1 MCKNPFEERFLVIAE
16 KPSVAMTIASVLGCK
31 RKRDGYLESPD
42 GAVSWCFGHLAEYA
56 MPEAYDENY
65 RKWSLENLPIIPDQW
80 KLIVQSDKAKQ
91 FKVLCNLLNNRMG
104 AGSDSGYSSAPFDYV
119 VNACDAGREGELI
132 FNRVYELSGSRLP
145 VKRLWISSMED
156 DAIME
161 GFMNLKDAAEY
172 RNLSDASVCRA
183 QADWLVGINASRA
196 FSTVYDCRLSVGR
209 VQTPT
214 LAMLVERGNQ
224 IDNFEKE
231 QYFITHLL
239 VDSMGKTIDAVSEHF
254 TDREEANRLTG
265 ICNGRAATVP
275 SIERR
280 TKTVRPPK
288 LYDLTTLQRDAN
300 RLFGLTA
307 GTTLLCAQA
316 LYESKLITYP
326 RTDSR
331 YLTDDMGQTASD
343 VLKACLP
350 FYFLP
355 PFNSLLYSG
364 LTCTCL

>member
-172 RNLSDASVCRA
+172 RNLSEASVCRA

-224 IDNFEKE
+224 IDNFE
-231 QYFITHLL
+231 
-239 VDSMGKTIDAVSEHF
+239 
-254 TDREEANRLTG
+254 
-265 ICNGRAATVP
+265 
-275 SIERR
+275 
-280 TKTVRPPK
+280 
-288 LYDLTTLQRDAN
+288 
-300 RLFGLTA
+300 
-307 GTTLLCAQA
+307 
-316 LYESKLITYP
+316 
-326 RTDSR
+326 
-331 YLTDDMGQTASD
+331 
-343 VLKACLP
+343 
-350 FYFLP
+350 
-355 PFNSLLYSG
+355 
-364 LTCTCL
+364 